1 MADFKTESLA
11 GEMIDLGYR
20 LEQIGAKL
28 QQAGEEVLD
37 RIATYRAVFAGL
49 DERLKGTE

>member
-20 LEQIGAKL
+20 LEQIGAEL

-37 RIATYRAVFAGL
+37 RIAAYRQIFDGL
-49 DERLKGTE
+49 DERLEGAE